1 MFNKYLKVLVIL
13 TLTSF
18 VLISCS
24 SQSQDDITELK
35 KELSEL
41 TSAHNALVGSQKSL
55 AEEHADLKAEVACLD
70 LRDASKGEYYNWNP
84 GSVQFP
90 CSWWY
95 LYTHPELKNDKTT
108 PIGTLL
114 NSVPLVRQREH
125 FKFLCEQR
133 VKPALPKEF
142 SEIYIGCQ

>member
-1 MFNKYLKVLVIL
+1 MPPPKSAVSYSPVLTHI
-13 TLTSF
+13 
-18 VLISCS
+18 
-24 SQSQDDITELK
+24 E
-35 KELSEL
+35 
-41 TSAHNALVGSQKSL
+41 
-55 AEEHADLKAEVACLD
+55 LKAEVACLD